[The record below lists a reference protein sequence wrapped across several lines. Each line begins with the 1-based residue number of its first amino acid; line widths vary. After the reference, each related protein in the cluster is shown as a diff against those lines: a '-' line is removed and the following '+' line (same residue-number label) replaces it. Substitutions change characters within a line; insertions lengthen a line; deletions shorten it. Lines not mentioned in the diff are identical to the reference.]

1 MSSTPLH
8 HHEIGVAINCVKFP
22 SWATI
27 QFVHVNAEQWGSGTK
42 LFSVTLQLPPC
53 MHLAVSI
60 LRWMV
65 MFLLVMVA
73 RIEWRCVCFC
83 QLRIASWGR
92 MEINHGHTKWSWWT
106 EKLWLFAQPCH
117 LDVPI
122 FVSVKTMKI
131 LLATCILHYINK
143 PGKVLLKPF
152 EALNM
157 LVINIWS
164 CKITHVF
171 MEWHFGI
178 CHFVWCKSSVRKICR
193 NFQIGEIWRAALDRL
208 ALLS

>member
-1 MSSTPLH
+1 M
-8 HHEIGVAINCVKFP
+8 V
-22 SWATI
+22 I
-27 QFVHVNAEQWGSGTK
+27 QNGLGEQ
-42 LFSVTLQLPPC
+42 
-53 MHLAVSI
+53 
-60 LRWMV
+60 
-65 MFLLVMVA
+65 
-73 RIEWRCVCFC
+73 
-83 QLRIASWGR
+83 
-92 MEINHGHTKWSWWT
+92 N
-106 EKLWLFAQPCH
+106 KLWLFAQPCH

-178 CHFVWCKSSVRKICR
+178 CHFV
-193 NFQIGEIWRAALDRL
+193 
-208 ALLS
+208 